1 LAQAFAVE
9 ARFGARRRMTSDSSS
24 SSDSDSDEE
33 KDGPKK
39 KGKNDAA
46 AEVVVSDD
54 GSDSQSD
61 EDSSSSEDKKKK
73 KKDKKKKDKKKK
85 DAKTS
90 KKGKK
95 CKKDKKGKKDKK
107 DKKGKSKKDKKKKKD
122 KTLKD
127 TLKKKRQLGEMG
139 SCSNQFGKYGVLK
152 AEDFFAKK
160 AEFLVWAMEVKK
172 SNTDAMGQMQQK
184 DLFKEYMEDYN
195 TATMPSQKYYNLQAW
210 DTKQSYKR
218 QKRAKHDEMS
228 ETGKAALA
236 SFDDEAARRDEIR
249 HQQAKKQEQ
258 QINDEVRRMRG
269 DKGKVE
275 EMRHQSQLKHHMD
288 QLNRSGQTEEAAK
301 IASRLAP
308 SAPERPEFGGFA
320 PSR

>member
-1 LAQAFAVE
+1 
-9 ARFGARRRMTSDSSS
+9 MTSDSSS

-33 KDGPKK
+33 KDDPKK
-39 KGKNDAA
+39 KGKKDAE

-54 GSDSQSD
+54 DSDSESD
-61 EDSSSSEDKKKK
+61 EGSSSSEDKKKK

-95 CKKDKKGKKDKK
+95 GKKEKKGKKDKKDKK
-107 DKKGKSKKDKKKKKD
+107 DKKGKSKKDKKKKK
-122 KTLKD
+122 LKE
-127 TLKKKRQLGEMG
+127 TIKKKKQLGELG
-139 SCSNQFGKYGVLK
+139 SCSNQFGKYGILK
-152 AEDFFAKK
+152 AEDFFSKK

-172 SNTDAMGQMQQK
+172 ANTDALGQMQQK
-184 DLFKEYMEDYN
+184 DLFKEYVEDYN

-218 QKRAKHDEMS
+218 QKRAKNNEMDDA
-228 ETGKAALA
+228 GKAALA
-236 SFDDEAARRDEIR
+236 SFDDEAARREEIR
-249 HQQAKKQEQ
+249 HNQAKKQEQ
-258 QINDEVRRMRG
+258 ALQDEVRKMRG

-275 EMRHQSQLKHHMD
+275 EMRHQSQLRQHMD

-301 IASRLAP
+301 IAARLAP
-308 SAPERPEFGGFA
+308 STEKVRPEFGGFA